1 MRVTVIP
8 VDKTIV
14 VDSNPLILE
23 EWDFDDSNIHA
34 IQWYHDYGYVEYVH
48 SNLEEPR
55 PDNDKVTDQSIITK
69 YVDAYFSEIPKLQS
83 KKIKEEEE
91 NRLRKITE
99 DLEIK
104 KYEEEKESIRKEV
117 QNQIEINKKIRE
129 DKLKLQQERDEEIA
143 KLEETNRLAKL
154 ELRQKEIEKQ
164 ELAFE
169 QEMKSREKF
178 WNEHFKKENE
188 SLLEFR
194 KKVSDQ
200 MELSEKEFENQLE
213 LVKKAREVEFERL
226 EQERNEIKKSK
237 KIIETDYVNKLEI
250 LEAEGL
256 RVKTLNEEID
266 NQRKVNEK
274 EIELATKRLEEVQQE
289 VLLQRKISVNEIQDA
304 IDKYEKER
312 KILEIEKKVI
322 QDESDARELSIQIE
336 IERAKKSLETVK
348 LETIAAKKEREEI
361 EKNLEEKVRNIE
373 YQTIQDIKNDSKNHT
388 LSLLEERELQKMAK
402 ERAESKLQEVI
413 DSLSDAEVLKMLAR
427 VSPEEIENIDLPVQ
441 RAIELFQLIGK
452 VKELSDKYNVS
463 VAEAVKFIEEEGL
476 YTSGEGLN

>member
-23 EWDFDDSNIHA
+23 EWDFNDTNIHA

-55 PDNDKVTDQSIITK
+55 PDNDRVTDQSIVTK

-99 DLEIK
+99 DLELK
-104 KYEEEKESIRKEV
+104 KYEEEKENIRKEV
-117 QNQIEINKKIRE
+117 QTQLEINKKIRE
-129 DKLKLQQERDEEIA
+129 EKLKFQQEKDEEIA
-143 KLEETNRLAKL
+143 KLEESNKLAKL
-154 ELRQKEIEKQ
+154 ELRQKEVEKQ

-169 QEMKSREKF
+169 QEMKFREKY
-178 WNEHFKKENE
+178 WNEKFEKENE

-200 MELSEKEFENQLE
+200 MELSEKEFQNQLE

-226 EQERNEIKKSK
+226 ENERDEIKKRK
-237 KIIETDYVNKLEI
+237 KNIEDDYANKLEV
-250 LEAEGL
+250 LELEGL
-256 RVKTLNEEID
+256 RVKTLNEEIE
-266 NQRKVNEK
+266 NKRKVNEK
-274 EIELATKRLEEVQQE
+274 EIELETKRLEEVQKE
-289 VLLQRKISVNEIQDA
+289 VLIQRKISVDGIQDA

-312 KILEIEKKVI
+312 KILEIEKKTI
-322 QDESDARELSIQIE
+322 QEESEARELSIQIE
-336 IERAKKSLETVK
+336 IEQAKKL
-348 LETIAAKKEREEI
+348 LETIKSETVQVRKEREEI

-373 YQTIQDIKNDSKNHT
+373 YQTIQDVKNDSKNHT
-388 LSLLEERELQKMAK
+388 LSILEEKELQKMAK
-402 ERAESKLQEVI
+402 ERAESKLQEVVN
-413 DSLSDAEVLKMLAR
+413 SLGEAEILKMLAII
-427 VSPEEIENIDLPVQ
+427 SPEEIENIDIPVQ
-441 RAIELFQLIGK
+441 RAIELFELIGK
-452 VKELSDKYNVS
+452 VKELSVKYNVS
-463 VAEAVKFIEEEGL
+463 VVEAVKFVEEEGI
-476 YTSGEGLN
+476 YTSGEGLK